1 MTFRQRLAHAF
12 WMLAMGGVGTFGLL
26 ALVAGIEQRSI
37 LLGLLGIYC
46 IAGAIWN
53 IWRIERKVEER
64 FF

>member
-1 MTFRQRLAHAF
+1 
-12 WMLAMGGVGTFGLL
+12 MLAMGGVGTFGLL